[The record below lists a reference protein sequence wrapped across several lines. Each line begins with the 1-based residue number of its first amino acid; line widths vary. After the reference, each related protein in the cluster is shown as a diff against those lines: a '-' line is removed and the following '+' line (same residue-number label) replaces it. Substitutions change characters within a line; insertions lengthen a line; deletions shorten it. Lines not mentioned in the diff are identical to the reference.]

1 MYHMSKIIALIL
13 IIFLTGCSIGGEK
26 KIKIFSIE
34 KPREKLDYPMPTPL
48 QLEELKWIVIT
59 SANAEEVFAKLEA
72 AGIDPVLFG
81 LTDKDFELLA
91 KNFAQIRQKLQET
104 NNLLEEYKKYYE
116 PTKEE
121 KK

>member
-1 MYHMSKIIALIL
+1 MSKIIAIVL

-26 KIKIFSIE
+26 KIKIFQVE
-34 KPREKLDYPMPTPL
+34 EPRKKLDYPMPTAL
-48 QLEELKWIVIT
+48 QLEQVKWIIIT
-59 SANAEEVFAKLEA
+59 SANAQEVFKKLEE

-116 PTKEE
+116 PEDKKKTKE
-121 KK
+121 